1 MLELFLFLGDAVDDR
16 PEVLVRERPLPERN
30 ASGYEQLAHFVPV
43 VDGVVVAL
51 LKVADGQALQDFTE
65 VDHRFRHVFGQD
77 IGDALAR
84 FGDAHVEDVEQKDGI
99 VGHGG
104 ATRFRNDVRVF
115 DALLVEDGHDRFHDV
130 GTVFVHRIVAAAH
143 IVGVRA
149 VVVHGEAAAEVEI
162 PHLRAFLHEARIDAG
177 ALHDGGTDVA
187 DVGDLRTK
195 VVVQE
200 LEAVEHVVLLQGV
213 HDIHHLRRGQAEGG
227 AFAAGTGPVA
237 AALGDELDAHAEE
250 RAHAERGGAFE
261 DQLQLAGHF
270 HDENALEPHAYGGEA
285 EVDEL
290 LVLVAVADEAGFRVF
305 ELGNGGNEFGFGT
318 DFEAVVKA
326 RAELGDLLDRMLLLV
341 HLNGEDAAVFALV
354 AERGDGLAERLVQQ
368 GDLRIKNVF
377 NAQQDRHVVATLAH
391 TPNDLGDA
399 DGHALVFAGRINHD
413 IALGRNAE
421 VAGPP
426 VTDAVQFG
434 GIFHTPLLES
444 AFYRHVTE
452 PLKVI
457 G

>member
-1 MLELFLFLGDAVDDR
+1 MR
-16 PEVLVRERPLPERN
+16 Q
-30 ASGYEQLAHFVPV
+30 ASGY
-43 VDGVVVAL
+43 
-51 LKVADGQALQDFTE
+51 
-65 VDHRFRHVFGQD
+65 
-77 IGDALAR
+77 
-84 FGDAHVEDVEQKDGI
+84 
-99 VGHGG
+99 
-104 ATRFRNDVRVF
+104 
-115 DALLVEDGHDRFHDV
+115 
-130 GTVFVHRIVAAAH
+130 
-143 IVGVRA
+143 
-149 VVVHGEAAAEVEI
+149 
-162 PHLRAFLHEARIDAG
+162 
-177 ALHDGGTDVA
+177 
-187 DVGDLRTK
+187 
-195 VVVQE
+195 
-200 LEAVEHVVLLQGV
+200 
-213 HDIHHLRRGQAEGG
+213 
-227 AFAAGTGPVA
+227 
-237 AALGDELDAHAEE
+237 
-250 RAHAERGGAFE
+250 
-261 DQLQLAGHF
+261 
-270 HDENALEPHAYGGEA
+270 
-285 EVDEL
+285 
-290 LVLVAVADEAGFRVF
+290 F

-326 RAELGDLLDRMLLLV
+326 RAELGNLLDRMLLLV

-354 AERGDGLAERLVQQ
+354 AERGDGLAKRLVQQ

-377 NAQQDRHVVATLAH
+377 NAQQDRHVVAALAH

>member
-1 MLELFLFLGDAVDDR
+1 M
-16 PEVLVRERPLPERN
+16 
-30 ASGYEQLAHFVPV
+30 
-43 VDGVVVAL
+43 
-51 LKVADGQALQDFTE
+51 
-65 VDHRFRHVFGQD
+65 
-77 IGDALAR
+77 
-84 FGDAHVEDVEQKDGI
+84 
-99 VGHGG
+99 
-104 ATRFRNDVRVF
+104 
-115 DALLVEDGHDRFHDV
+115 
-130 GTVFVHRIVAAAH
+130 
-143 IVGVRA
+143 
-149 VVVHGEAAAEVEI
+149 
-162 PHLRAFLHEARIDAG
+162 
-177 ALHDGGTDVA
+177 
-187 DVGDLRTK
+187 
-195 VVVQE
+195 
-200 LEAVEHVVLLQGV
+200 
-213 HDIHHLRRGQAEGG
+213 QAEI
-227 AFAAGTGPVA
+227 
-237 AALGDELDAHAEE
+237 
-250 RAHAERGGAFE
+250 
-261 DQLQLAGHF
+261 
-270 HDENALEPHAYGGEA
+270 
-285 EVDEL
+285 DEL

-354 AERGDGLAERLVQQ
+354 AERGDGLA
-368 GDLRIKNVF
+368 VF